1 MDRKTW
7 LGERRRVAEERF
19 DTVYAP
25 TYDRDDAPMTPT
37 HRRFVARSLESCPP
51 GGQILDAACGTGK
64 YFSMILDA
72 GCRVV
77 GVDQSS
83 GMLGV
88 ARAKHADVPTEK
100 IGLQELG
107 FVAAFDAVI
116 CVDAMENVFPE
127 DWPLVLGNLRRAL
140 RPGGYLYLTVET
152 IDERELAEVFDEAT
166 AQGVP
171 VVQGEHFRRGGG
183 YHYYPPIAQV
193 NTWLSQAGLRVLEE
207 DRSDGVGYGYHHFLT
222 QSQAE
227 SDLPH
232 G

>member
-1 MDRKTW
+1 VDRKAW
-7 LGERRRVAEERF
+7 LDERRRAAEERF

-25 TYDRDDAPMTPT
+25 TYDENDVPITPT
-37 HRRFVARSLESCPP
+37 HRRFVTHLLELCPP

-64 YFSMILDA
+64 YFPMISEA

-83 GMLGV
+83 GMLAV
-88 ARAKHADVPTEK
+88 ACANYAEIPTEK
-100 IGLQELG
+100 VGLQELA
-107 FVAAFDAVI
+107 FVADFDAAI

-127 DWPLVLGNLRRAL
+127 DWPLVFGNLPRAM
-140 RPGGYLYLTVET
+140 RPGGHLYLTVET
-152 IDERELAEVFDEAT
+152 IDERELAEVFEEAT

-183 YHYYPPIAQV
+183 YHYYPPISQV
-193 NTWLSQAGLRVLEE
+193 ITWLSEAGLQVFDEG
-207 DRSDGVGYGYHHFLT
+207 RSEGNGYGYTHLLT
-222 QSQAE
+222 QAQ
-227 SDLPH
+227 SD